1 MESLKGIAAPGCPLG
16 DTVHMVGGVMFK
28 ASLSKLNKQVPMII
42 TEIILNQW
50 NNSELKLP
58 ATLTHVPKIFV
69 TFFCANPENKF
80 SSN

>member
-1 MESLKGIAAPGCPLG
+1 MGIAAHGSPLG
-16 DTVHMVGGVMFK
+16 DTIHMIAGVMFE
-28 ASLSKLNKQVPMII
+28 ACLSKVNKQVPVIG
-42 TEIILNQW
+42 TYIILNQW

-69 TFFCANPENKF
+69 TFFCAKPENKF